1 LKASYCSSNELR
13 TKTWALVGVAKEQSP
28 STHLLRPKGEV
39 SQLSS
44 TTDTPAVVDNARDA
58 LASSVRTALG
68 DVVEDILV
76 KPGDDVWVRVKTASW
91 RSALQTLRDSLG
103 FDYFCFLSA
112 IDWMPSPYGRG
123 EDDPTEPA
131 PERDMTIR
139 SGYAGGSTRMQ
150 VFVRLINSKTHMG
163 VTVKADVPDSDP
175 RVESIVSVY
184 AGANWHERETHEM
197 FGIGFDGHPDLRNM
211 YLPVDFE
218 GHPLRKDFPL
228 LARMVKPWPGIV
240 DVEPL
245 PGGAGEG
252 DES

>member
-1 LKASYCSSNELR
+1 MLFRS
-13 TKTWALVGVAKEQSP
+13 
-28 STHLLRPKGEV
+28 

-44 TTDTPAVVDNARDA
+44 TTDTTAVVDTARDA
-58 LASSVRTALG
+58 LASSVRAALS
-68 DVVEDILV
+68 DAVDDILI

-150 VFVRLINSKTHMG
+150 VFVRLENSKTHKG
-163 VTVKADVPDSDP
+163 LTVKADVP
-175 RVESIVSVY
+175 E
-184 AGANWHERETHEM
+184 
-197 FGIGFDGHPDLRNM
+197 IGRAH
-211 YLPVDFE
+211 V
-218 GHPLRKDFPL
+218 
-228 LARMVKPWPGIV
+228 
-240 DVEPL
+240 
-245 PGGAGEG
+245 
-252 DES
+252 